1 MPPIPSEQ
9 QSPGPRRRRVT
20 DNQTKQADTSAPPIP
35 SYRGDQHATAA
46 PVPDDQTDTSAN
58 AIRGPPR
65 LWDRATT
72 LEFFGG
78 INVSTL
84 YRGMRSKRYPRPIFV
99 SNNAVRWLAH
109 ECEAALERMIQ
120 QRDGRKRITRR
131 GRPRRL
137 AAETTQKTKR
147 PPRKE

>member
-1 MPPIPSEQ
+1 MPPIPREQ
-9 QSPGPRRRRVT
+9 QSPGPRRGR
-20 DNQTKQADTSAPPIP
+20 AAAAPPLP
-35 SYRGDQHATAA
+35 SNRGDQHVITA
-46 PVPDDQTDTSAN
+46 PVPNNQADTAAN

-99 SNNAVRWLAH
+99 SNNVVRWLAD
-109 ECEAALERMIQ
+109 ECEAALRKMIEA
-120 QRDGRKRITRR
+120 RGRKRGTRR
-131 GRPRRL
+131 GRPRRPV
-137 AAETTQKTKR
+137 AADKTETAA
-147 PPRKE
+147 